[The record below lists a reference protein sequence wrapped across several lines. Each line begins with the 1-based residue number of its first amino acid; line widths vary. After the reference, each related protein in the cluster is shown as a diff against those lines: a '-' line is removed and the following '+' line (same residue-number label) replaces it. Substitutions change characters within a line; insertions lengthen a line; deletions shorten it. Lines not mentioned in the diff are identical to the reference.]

1 MTTSTDFQTQ
11 RVLSDI
17 QSGIARLDASV
28 RAARRALP
36 RPGGLVARMAYSQ
49 LLAKSY
55 RRQPADV
62 AAQIWPKDHEL
73 RAAVALDDRRCRL
86 GR

>member
-62 AAQIWPKDHEL
+62 SPRKSGPRITNCAPPS
-73 RAAVALDDRRCRL
+73 R
-86 GR
+86 